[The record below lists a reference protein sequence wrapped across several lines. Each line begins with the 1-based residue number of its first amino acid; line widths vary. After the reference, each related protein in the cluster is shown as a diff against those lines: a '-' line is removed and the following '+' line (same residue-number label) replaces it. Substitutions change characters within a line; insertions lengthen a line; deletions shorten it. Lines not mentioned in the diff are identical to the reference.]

1 MKLIKI
7 FFLFQFFILSLLANV
22 NLYLNEKVI
31 LGEPLVF
38 TIEISGEKVKFP
50 DLSLIDGN
58 VVTFQKWK
66 KIRTTI
72 DKISV
77 VAVSRHNESVLLQIK
92 DSNV

>member
-58 VVTFQKWK
+58 VVQE
-66 KIRTTI
+66 
-72 DKISV
+72 ISSSISTNIINGT
-77 VAVSRHNESVLLQIK
+77 VSK
-92 DSNV
+92 